1 MSSRSRGVWPNLRC
15 KKRVGA
21 QKNGEGN
28 RYKSMEKRRNGDA
41 CKSARRGTGGEKRVR
56 SPRQSRRYSQAQR
69 IGRETAA
76 GGGQRAEKSA
86 FKGTFWKNGGGKEG
100 FFRQMRTK
108 GIKRAKN
115 AQNRVERTMRESGG
129 TGQRNKNF
137 KRRKIEEASLFVA
150 EEILLAMK
158 SNARMILPK
167 KLSFGRRA
175 LFFSKKVWTD
185 RERDFF
191 VREEKSGGA
200 EKNRNL
206 YLFPEEGGRSVQG
219 GRRGDLS
226 CFLKK
231 TPLNAERGGAFFER
245 FPAKKE
251 LAGGRKKKGRAFL
264 KKARRTWGKNGS
276 RKRGNF
282 AFSKKEESVKFV
294 NVC

>member
-108 GIKRAKN
+108 GIKKAKN
-115 AQNRVERTMRESGG
+115 AQNRVERAMRESGG

-137 KRRKIEEASLFVA
+137 ERRKIEEASLFVA
-150 EEILLAMK
+150 EEIRLALK
-158 SNARMILPK
+158 SSARMILPK

-175 LFFSKKVWTD
+175 LCFRRKFGRTGNAI
-185 RERDFF
+185 F
-191 VREEKSGGA
+191 V
-200 EKNRNL
+200 
-206 YLFPEEGGRSVQG
+206 
-219 GRRGDLS
+219 
-226 CFLKK
+226 
-231 TPLNAERGGAFFER
+231 
-245 FPAKKE
+245 
-251 LAGGRKKKGRAFL
+251 
-264 KKARRTWGKNGS
+264 
-276 RKRGNF
+276 
-282 AFSKKEESVKFV
+282 
-294 NVC
+294 

>member
-15 KKRVGA
+15 KKRAGA

-115 AQNRVERTMRESGG
+115 AQNRVERAMRESGG
-129 TGQRNKNF
+129 TGQRNENF

-150 EEILLAMK
+150 EEIRLALK
-158 SNARMILPK
+158 SSARMILPK

-175 LFFSKKVWTD
+175 LFFRRKFGRTGNAIFLFGRKNRAGKK
-185 RERDFF
+185 RIGIFIFF
-191 VREEKSGGA
+191 PKREEDPFKGGKA
-200 EKNRNL
+200 
-206 YLFPEEGGRSVQG
+206 PG
-219 GRRGDLS
+219 
-226 CFLKK
+226 
-231 TPLNAERGGAFFER
+231 PLLLPQKDAF
-245 FPAKKE
+245 K
-251 LAGGRKKKGRAFL
+251 
-264 KKARRTWGKNGS
+264 RRT
-276 RKRGNF
+276 RRRVF
-282 AFSKKEESVKFV
+282 
-294 NVC
+294 

>member
-1 MSSRSRGVWPNLRC
+1 
-15 KKRVGA
+15 
-21 QKNGEGN
+21 
-28 RYKSMEKRRNGDA
+28 MEKRRNGDA

-115 AQNRVERTMRESGG
+115 AQNRVERTMRESGRGKG
-129 TGQRNKNF
+129 TETSKGAKSKMR
-137 KRRKIEEASLFVA
+137 SLFVA
-150 EEILLAMK
+150 EEIRLAWK
-158 SNARMILPK
+158 RSARMIFTEK
-167 KLSFGRRA
+167 TFVWKAGVI
-175 LFFSKKVWTD
+175 FSKKVWTD

-200 EKNRNL
+200 EKKRNL

-219 GRRGDLS
+219 GKAQGS
-226 CFLKK
+226 FLLPQKD
-231 TPLNAERGGAFFER
+231 AF
-245 FPAKKE
+245 K
-251 LAGGRKKKGRAFL
+251 
-264 KKARRTWGKNGS
+264 RRT
-276 RKRGNF
+276 RRRVF
-282 AFSKKEESVKFV
+282 
-294 NVC
+294 